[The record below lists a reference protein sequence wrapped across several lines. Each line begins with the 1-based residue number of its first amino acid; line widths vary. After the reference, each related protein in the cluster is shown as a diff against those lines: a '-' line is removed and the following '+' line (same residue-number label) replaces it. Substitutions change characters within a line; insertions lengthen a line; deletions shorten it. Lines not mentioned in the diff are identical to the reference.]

1 MDTLLFA
8 TTNLNKAKEVEKALK
23 LANFSLK
30 VITNRDLANVPEVI
44 ETGTTFL
51 QNATLKAHKLA
62 QFSQLPTLADDSGLM
77 VDKLNGAPGVYSARY
92 SGEDHNDARNNAKLL
107 AELGGVPEQQRT
119 AVFHTTMV
127 LSWPDRYDCDLVSQ
141 GEILGRILTMPKG
154 EGNFGYDPLFY
165 VAEKGKT
172 FAEMTVEEKN
182 TISHRGIA
190 LRKLL
195 AELPMWWKKMSK

>member
-1 MDTLLFA
+1 
-8 TTNLNKAKEVEKALK
+8 
-23 LANFSLK
+23 
-30 VITNRDLANVPEVI
+30 
-44 ETGTTFL
+44 
-51 QNATLKAHKLA
+51 
-62 QFSQLPTLADDSGLM
+62 
-77 VDKLNGAPGVYSARY
+77 
-92 SGEDHNDARNNAKLL
+92 
-107 AELGGVPEQQRT
+107 
-119 AVFHTTMV
+119 
-127 LSWPDRYDCDLVSQ
+127 
-141 GEILGRILTMPKG
+141 

>member
-1 MDTLLFA
+1 
-8 TTNLNKAKEVEKALK
+8 
-23 LANFSLK
+23 
-30 VITNRDLANVPEVI
+30 
-44 ETGTTFL
+44 
-51 QNATLKAHKLA
+51 
-62 QFSQLPTLADDSGLM
+62 
-77 VDKLNGAPGVYSARY
+77 
-92 SGEDHNDARNNAKLL
+92 
-107 AELGGVPEQQRT
+107 
-119 AVFHTTMV
+119 
-127 LSWPDRYDCDLVSQ
+127 VSQ

-182 TISHRGIA
+182 KISHRGIA